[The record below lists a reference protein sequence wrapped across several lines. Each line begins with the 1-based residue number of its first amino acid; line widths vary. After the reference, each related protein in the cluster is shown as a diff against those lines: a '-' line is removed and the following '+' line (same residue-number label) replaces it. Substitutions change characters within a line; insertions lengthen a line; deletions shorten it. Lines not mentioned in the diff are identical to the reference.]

1 MRQKGEWTRRSV
13 GVICHYGRAKTS
25 ALLFGTP
32 FGWTPIPMF
41 VCYPIEPYT
50 HVVIIGGQPMAQ
62 NHLVQEDKE
71 KGGPTKPARAFPL
84 PQGGRTCRQGP
95 QGPGFQYRPQ
105 PNHY

>member
-41 VCYPIEPYT
+41 VYYPIEPYT
-50 HVVIIGGQPMAQ
+50 HVVIIGGQRMAQ
-62 NHLVQEDKE
+62 TQRVRKHNE
-71 KGGPTKPARAFPL
+71 KGVPTKRAEVFAL
-84 PQGGRTCRQGP
+84 P
-95 QGPGFQYRPQ
+95 
-105 PNHY
+105 